1 LKACILKLI
10 LSVSTITDSPHA
22 VMFRFESTV
31 CDFSRLNLKTR
42 DVHGNGIP
50 RGNGI
55 PWDSHGNGNVNDFR
69 RSVNVGKC
77 FVKKIPI
84 DIKFEAE

>member
-1 LKACILKLI
+1 
-10 LSVSTITDSPHA
+10 
-22 VMFRFESTV
+22 MFRFESKV

-55 PWDSHGNGNVNDFR
+55 PWDSHGNDVR
-69 RSVNVGKC
+69 RSGNVGKC
-77 FVKKIPI
+77 FVEKNPI
-84 DIKFEAE
+84 GIRFKAE